1 VAIEKSLYSES
12 NPDMIAALE
21 IEIENPESV
30 TISDGESEIIMDFDE
45 MDLGPEHGDNLV
57 DFMDSQELDRLGS
70 DLVNSYNADKESR
83 HDWEE
88 SYIKGL
94 DLMGMKFEDRTMPW
108 NGACGV
114 FHPMLSEA
122 VVRFQSQTIMEIFPA
137 SGPVKTTIV
146 GELTDK
152 KVKQAERVQDYL
164 NYMTTVEMTE
174 YRTETE
180 KLLFSLPIAGSA
192 FRKVYFDPN
201 LGRACSMFVPAED
214 FVVSYGA
221 ADLETAER
229 CTHVMK
235 KTSNEVL
242 KLQQSGFYADIELPA
257 ASPDTNEITAKYNKL
272 TGDHPSYEVDQ
283 RHTLLECMVDIDL
296 AGFEDTEDG
305 EPTHIG
311 LPYVIT
317 IDKSSNIVLSI
328 RRNWKEDDELKLKRQ
343 HFVHY
348 QYLPGLG
355 FYGFGLVHMIG
366 GLTKSATSLL
376 RQLVDAGTLA
386 NLPGG
391 LKARGLRIKGDSSP
405 IMPGEFR
412 DVDVPGGIIKD
423 NITFLPYKE
432 PSAVLHTMLLE
443 IVEDGRRFASA
454 GDVKAAD
461 INGEAP
467 VGTTLALL
475 EREMKVIS
483 AVQAR
488 VHAAMK
494 RELAIL
500 ADIVADYGPTEYPYG
515 SVENAITAED
525 FDDRVD
531 IIPVSDPNAGTMAQ
545 RIMQYQ
551 AALQLAQQAPQMYNL
566 PLLHRQMLEVLG
578 IRDADKIVPTNDDMK
593 PTDPISENMNLMIG
607 EPVKAFIY
615 QDHKAHIEAHT
626 AAMNDPKIAELL
638 NLAPD
643 AQMKQAALAA
653 HVAEHVAFQYRRDIE
668 QELGVKLPP
677 IDSSLPEDIEYR
689 LSQLV
694 APAAEQL
701 TGRAE
706 QEMQAEQMLAQA
718 EDPVLQLQQQELEM
732 ENLKI
737 QTKAQT
743 DMARIQADL
752 TKAAAKDDLD
762 RERLASKDDWDREKL
777 AADQKMEGAKLG
789 VKIAETNT
797 KEELESKK
805 IASKDKLAGAKIGM
819 EIAKELM
826 VDTRERE
833 IEEMIDKRDT
843 KREDDIDKRELDE

>member
-1 VAIEKSLYSES
+1 MAIEKSLYSES
-12 NPDMIAALE
+12 DPDVLAALE
-21 IEIENPESV
+21 IEIENPDSV
-30 TISDGESEIIMDFDE
+30 TISDGDNVISMEFDESEMIA
-45 MDLGPEHGDNLV
+45 EHGDNLV
-57 DFMDSQELDRLGS
+57 DFMDRQELERLGS
-70 DLVNSYNADKESR
+70 DLVNGFNADRASR

-94 DLMGMKFEDRTMPW
+94 DLMGMKFENRTTPW

-137 SGPVKTTIV
+137 SGPAKTSIV
-146 GELTDK
+146 GEVTDEK
-152 KVKQAERVQDYL
+152 AKQAERVQDYL
-164 NYMTTVEMTE
+164 NYMMTVKMPE

-221 ADLETAER
+221 SDLETAER

-235 KTSNEVL
+235 KTTNEVL

-257 ASPDTNEITAKYNKL
+257 PAPDTTEITAKYNKL
-272 TGDHPSYEVDQ
+272 TGDHPNYEVDQ

-296 AGFEDTEDG
+296 AGFEDTDNG
-305 EPTHIG
+305 EPTNIG

-317 IDKSSNIVLSI
+317 VDKSSSTILSI

-412 DVDVPGGIIKD
+412 DVDVPGGVIRD

-432 PSAVLHTMLLE
+432 PSAVLHQMLQE

-454 GDVKAAD
+454 GDLKASD

-488 VHAAMK
+488 VHAAMR
-494 RELAIL
+494 RELGIL
-500 ADIVADYGPTEYPYG
+500 SDIVADYGPTEYPYG
-515 SVENAITAED
+515 SAENAITAED
-525 FDDRVD
+525 FDDRID
-531 IIPVSDPNAGTMAQ
+531 IIPVSDPNSGTMSQ

-551 AALQLAQQAPQMYNL
+551 AALQLAQQAPQMYDL

-578 IRDADKIVPTNDDMK
+578 IRDADKIIPTTDDIK
-593 PTDPISENMNLMIG
+593 PTDPISENMNLMVG
-607 EPVKAFIY
+607 KPVTAFIY

-626 AAMNDPKIAELL
+626 SAMNDPKIAELL

-643 AQMKQAALAA
+643 AQVKQAALAA
-653 HVAEHVAFQYRRDIE
+653 HVAEHVAFQYRQDIE
-668 QELGVKLPP
+668 KELGVALPAV
-677 IDSSLPEDIEYR
+677 DSTLPEDIEYR

-694 APAAEQL
+694 APAAAQL
-701 TGRAE
+701 TGRAQ
-706 QEMQAEQMLAQA
+706 QEMQAQEMMQQA
-718 EDPVLQLQQQELEM
+718 EDPVLQLQKAELEL
-732 ENLKI
+732 ENIKI
-737 QTKAQT
+737 ETKAST

-752 TKAAAKDDLD
+752 TKAAARDDLD
-762 RERLASKDDWDREKL
+762 RDKL
-777 AADQKMEGAKLG
+777 AAEQKVEGAKLG
-789 VKIAETNT
+789 VRIAETNT

-805 IASKDKLAGAKIGM
+805 IASKDKLAGAKIGI
-819 EIAKELM
+819 EIAKEMM
-826 VDTRERE
+826 VDNRERD
-833 IEEMIDKRDT
+833 IEEMINKRDT
-843 KREDDIDKRELDE
+843 TRERDIDKRELDE

>member
-1 VAIEKSLYSES
+1 MAIEKSLYSES
-12 NPDMIAALE
+12 DPDVLAALE
-21 IEIENPESV
+21 IEIENPDSV
-30 TISDGESEIIMDFDE
+30 TISDGDNVISMEFDESEMIA
-45 MDLGPEHGDNLV
+45 EHGDNLV
-57 DFMDSQELDRLGS
+57 DFMDRQELERLGS
-70 DLVNSYNADKESR
+70 DLVNGFNADRASR

-94 DLMGMKFEDRTMPW
+94 DLMGMKFENRTTPW

-137 SGPVKTTIV
+137 SGPAKTSIV
-146 GELTDK
+146 GEVTDEK
-152 KVKQAERVQDYL
+152 AKQAERVQDYL
-164 NYMTTVEMTE
+164 NYMMTVKMPE

-221 ADLETAER
+221 SDLETAER

-235 KTSNEVL
+235 KTTNEVL

-257 ASPDTNEITAKYNKL
+257 PAPDTTEITAKYNKL
-272 TGDHPSYEVDQ
+272 TGDHPNYEVDQ

-296 AGFEDTEDG
+296 AGFEDTDNG
-305 EPTHIG
+305 EPTNIG

-317 IDKSSNIVLSI
+317 VDKSSSTILSI

-412 DVDVPGGIIKD
+412 DVDVPGGVIRD

-432 PSAVLHTMLLE
+432 PSAVLHQMLQE

-454 GDVKAAD
+454 GDLKASD

-488 VHAAMK
+488 VHAAMR
-494 RELAIL
+494 RELGIL
-500 ADIVADYGPTEYPYG
+500 SDIVADYGPTEYPYG
-515 SVENAITAED
+515 STENAITAED
-525 FDDRVD
+525 FDDRID
-531 IIPVSDPNAGTMAQ
+531 IIPVSDPNSGTMSQ

-551 AALQLAQQAPQMYNL
+551 AALQLAQQAPQMYDL

-578 IRDADKIVPTNDDMK
+578 IRDADKIIPTTDDIK
-593 PTDPISENMNLMIG
+593 PTDPISENMNLMVG
-607 EPVKAFIY
+607 KPVTAFIY

-626 AAMNDPKIAELL
+626 SAMNDPKIAELL

-643 AQMKQAALAA
+643 AQVKQAALAA
-653 HVAEHVAFQYRRDIE
+653 HVAEHVAFQYRQDIE
-668 QELGVKLPP
+668 KELGVALPAV
-677 IDSSLPEDIEYR
+677 DSTLPEDIEYR

-694 APAAEQL
+694 APAAAQL
-701 TGRAE
+701 TGRAQ
-706 QEMQAEQMLAQA
+706 QEMQAQEMMQQA
-718 EDPVLQLQQQELEM
+718 EDPVLQLQKAELEL
-732 ENLKI
+732 ENIKI
-737 QTKAQT
+737 ETKAST

-752 TKAAAKDDLD
+752 TKAAARDDLD
-762 RERLASKDDWDREKL
+762 RDKL
-777 AADQKMEGAKLG
+777 AAEQKVEGAKLG
-789 VKIAETNT
+789 VRIAETNT
-797 KEELESKK
+797 KEELESRK
-805 IASKDKLAGAKIGM
+805 IASKDKLAGAKIGI

-826 VDTRERE
+826 VDNRERD
-833 IEEMIDKRDT
+833 IEEMINKRDT
-843 KREDDIDKRELDE
+843 TRERDIDKRELDE

>member
-1 VAIEKSLYSES
+1 MAIEKSLYSES
-12 NPDMIAALE
+12 DPDVLAAIE

-30 TISDGESEIIMDFDE
+30 TISDGDNVISMEFDESEMIA
-45 MDLGPEHGDNLV
+45 EHGDNLV
-57 DFMDSQELDRLGS
+57 DFMDRQELERLGS
-70 DLVNSYNADKESR
+70 ELVNGFNADRASR

-94 DLMGMKFEDRTMPW
+94 DLMGMKFENRTTPW

-122 VVRFQSQTIMEIFPA
+122 VVRFQSQTIMEVFPA
-137 SGPVKTTIV
+137 SGPAKTAIV
-146 GELTDK
+146 GELTDE

-164 NYMTTVEMTE
+164 NYMMTVKMPE

-221 ADLETAER
+221 SDLETAER

-235 KTSNEVL
+235 KTTNEVL

-257 ASPDTNEITAKYNKL
+257 PAPDTTEITAKYNKL
-272 TGDHPSYEVDQ
+272 TGDHPNYEVDQ

-296 AGFEDTEDG
+296 AGFEDTDNG
-305 EPTHIG
+305 EPTNIG

-317 IDKSSNIVLSI
+317 VDKSSSTILSI

-412 DVDVPGGIIKD
+412 DVDVPGGVIRD

-432 PSAVLHTMLLE
+432 PSAVLHQMLQE

-454 GDVKAAD
+454 GDLKASD

-488 VHAAMK
+488 VHAAMR
-494 RELAIL
+494 RELGIL
-500 ADIVADYGPTEYPYG
+500 SDIVADYGPTEYPYG
-515 SVENAITAED
+515 SAENAITAED
-525 FDDRVD
+525 FDDRID
-531 IIPVSDPNAGTMAQ
+531 IIPVSDPNSGTMSQ

-551 AALQLAQQAPQMYNL
+551 AALQLAQQAPQMYDL

-578 IRDADKIVPTNDDMK
+578 IRDADKIIPTTDDIK
-593 PTDPISENMNLMIG
+593 PTDPISENMNLMVG
-607 EPVKAFIY
+607 KPVTAFIY

-626 AAMNDPKIAELL
+626 SAMNDPKIAELL

-643 AQMKQAALAA
+643 AQVKQAALAA
-653 HVAEHVAFQYRRDIE
+653 HVAEHVAFQYRQDIE
-668 QELGVKLPP
+668 KELGVALPAV
-677 IDSSLPEDIEYR
+677 DSTLPEDIEYR

-694 APAAEQL
+694 APAAAQL
-701 TGRAE
+701 TGRVQQEIQA
-706 QEMQAEQMLAQA
+706 QEMIEQA
-718 EDPVLQLQQQELEM
+718 EDPVLQLQKSELEL
-732 ENLKI
+732 ENIKI
-737 QTKAQT
+737 ETKAST

-752 TKAAAKDDLD
+752 TKAAARDDFD
-762 RERLASKDDWDREKL
+762 RDKL
-777 AADQKMEGAKLG
+777 AAEQKIEGAKLG

-797 KEELESKK
+797 QEELESKK
-805 IASKDKLAGAKIGM
+805 IASKDKLAGAKMGM

-826 VDTRERE
+826 VDSRERE
-833 IEEMIDKRDT
+833 IEEMINKRDT
-843 KREDDIDKRELDE
+843 TRERDIDKRELDE

>member
-1 VAIEKSLYSES
+1 MAIEKSLYSES
-12 NPDMIAALE
+12 DPDLLAALE
-21 IEIENPESV
+21 IEIENPDSV
-30 TISDGESEIIMDFDE
+30 TISDGDNVISMEFDESEMIA
-45 MDLGPEHGDNLV
+45 EHGDNLV
-57 DFMDSQELDRLGS
+57 DFMDRQELERLGS
-70 DLVNSYNADKESR
+70 DLVNGFNADKTSR

-88 SYIKGL
+88 SYIQGL
-94 DLMGMKFEDRTMPW
+94 DLMGMKFENRTTPW

-137 SGPVKTTIV
+137 SGPAKTSIV
-146 GELTDK
+146 GEVTDEK
-152 KVKQAERVQDYL
+152 IKQAERVQDYL
-164 NYMTTVEMTE
+164 NYMMTVKMPE

-221 ADLETAER
+221 SDLETAER

-235 KTSNEVL
+235 KTTNEVL

-257 ASPDTNEITAKYNKL
+257 PAPDTTEITAKYNKL
-272 TGDHPSYEVDQ
+272 TGDHPNYEVDQ

-296 AGFEDTEDG
+296 AGFEDTDNG
-305 EPTHIG
+305 EPTNIG

-317 IDKSSNIVLSI
+317 VDKSSSTILSI

-412 DVDVPGGIIKD
+412 DVDVPGGVIRD

-432 PSAVLHTMLLE
+432 PSAVLHQMLQE
-443 IVEDGRRFASA
+443 IVQDGRRFASA
-454 GDVKAAD
+454 GDLKASD

-488 VHAAMK
+488 VHAAMR
-494 RELAIL
+494 RELGIL
-500 ADIVADYGPTEYPYG
+500 SDIVADYGPTEYPYG
-515 SVENAITAED
+515 STENAITAED
-525 FDDRVD
+525 FDDRID
-531 IIPVSDPNAGTMAQ
+531 IIPVSDPNSGTMSQ

-551 AALQLAQQAPQMYNL
+551 AALQLAQQAPQMYDL

-578 IRDADKIVPTNDDMK
+578 IRDADKIIPTTDDIK
-593 PTDPISENMNLMIG
+593 PTDPISENMNLMVG
-607 EPVKAFIY
+607 KPVTAFIY

-626 AAMNDPKIAELL
+626 SAMNDPKIAELL

-643 AQMKQAALAA
+643 AQVKQAALAA
-653 HVAEHVAFQYRRDIE
+653 HVAEHVAFQYRQDIE
-668 QELGVKLPP
+668 KELGVALPAV
-677 IDSSLPEDIEYR
+677 DSTLPEDIEYR

-694 APAAEQL
+694 APAAAQL
-701 TGRAE
+701 TGRAQ
-706 QEMQAEQMLAQA
+706 QEMQAQEMMQQA
-718 EDPVLQLQQQELEM
+718 EDPVLQLQKAELEL
-732 ENLKI
+732 ENIKI
-737 QTKAQT
+737 ETKAST

-752 TKAAAKDDLD
+752 TKAAARDDL
-762 RERLASKDDWDREKL
+762 ERDKL
-777 AADQKMEGAKLG
+777 SADQQMEGAKLG
-789 VKIAETNT
+789 VQISEANAQS
-797 KEELESKK
+797 ELESKK
-805 IASKDKLAGAKIGM
+805 ISSKDQLAGAKMGM
-819 EIAKELM
+819 EIAKEMM
-826 VDTRERE
+826 VDNRERD
-833 IEEMIDKRDT
+833 IEEMINKRDT
-843 KREDDIDKRELDE
+843 TRERDIDKRELDE